1 MPITAALSELIDCS
15 SDPIETFNAFVYQ
28 ITNDSDK
35 FECESVEGLGMAL
48 NTFARAERT
57 GEFDE
62 PACCSATA
70 GLEASSA
77 ELRSGG
83 TDVLGDLECSKA
95 ARASASPGAVER
107 L

>member
-35 FECESVEGLGMAL
+35 FECETVEGLGTAI
-48 NTFARAERT
+48 NAFAKAERQ
-57 GEFDE
+57 GEFAE

-70 GLEASSA
+70 DLEASSA
-77 ELRSGG
+77 ELR
-83 TDVLGDLECSKA
+83 
-95 ARASASPGAVER
+95 
-107 L
+107 